1 MHGCVKSLDGNQ
13 YAQVFSNGGFLAEVY
28 PMLASKADA
37 GLALKSFIMEFR
49 VPEYLTIDGSKEQN
63 SKGTY
68 S

>member
-1 MHGCVKSLDGNQ
+1 MTVQDNPSDPAPIFISTEYN
-13 YAQVFSNGGFLAEVY
+13 AEVY